1 MTGGSATALTQQ
13 RQREQTAQVRHSNY
27 RDHGWGRPMATE
39 TLWEKFQG
47 GDEPPGVRDGVLLSW
62 RRSRLNGVDPEHV
75 GVPLLDA
82 DVDSHFA
89 RVSIPLIKGMAEL
102 LTGDSSCLALA
113 NAHGTVIW
121 RWVSDSMLRHTLDLM
136 SVHEGFCFDEEFA
149 GTNGLGTSL
158 ETGKIAIVRGS
169 EHFVQRFHD
178 VTCVAA
184 PVRHPISRRVVGA
197 INLTCRV
204 EHTNSLLAA
213 VVLKLVEEVEAAL
226 LHAASIRERRLLD
239 TFLTA
244 QRLTTGPVAIV
255 GEDLVIANPAAASLG
270 LGDRDIW
277 EEVRSLS
284 ARAEGMTFDV
294 SAGVA
299 AQVRLVRE
307 GSAITAA
314 VLTVN
319 NPVGARVPRRRP
331 AAHTEEADPWT
342 EATAEARSFL
352 AGGPVAVQGEAGTG
366 KRTVLRAALGDQAN
380 DFDARTVTSEGLESW
395 TARLVRHLDS
405 PSAGPIAL
413 LHADLLGEYEA
424 NAIAEILTGRPATP
438 PIGLTITTA
447 TGTEASWPTGL
458 MTDKLYAST
467 VSLSPL
473 RDEPGRIVALVQQ
486 ELRRNDAGVTLS
498 LDAMRAVQRYGWP
511 GNVLELTQVTR
522 SAAKQAKNGVI
533 ELGALPADVRAA
545 AARHVLT
552 RLERAEFGVISS
564 VLHEHD
570 GNKSSTAKELGISRT
585 SLYAKLRS
593 YRIS

>member
-13 RQREQTAQVRHSNY
+13 RQCEQTAQVRHSNY

-270 LGDRDIW
+270 L
-277 EEVRSLS
+277 E
-284 ARAEGMTFDV
+284 
-294 SAGVA
+294 
-299 AQVRLVRE
+299 
-307 GSAITAA
+307 
-314 VLTVN
+314 
-319 NPVGARVPRRRP
+319 RVC
-331 AAHTEEADPWT
+331 
-342 EATAEARSFL
+342 
-352 AGGPVAVQGEAGTG
+352 
-366 KRTVLRAALGDQAN
+366 
-380 DFDARTVTSEGLESW
+380 
-395 TARLVRHLDS
+395 
-405 PSAGPIAL
+405 
-413 LHADLLGEYEA
+413 
-424 NAIAEILTGRPATP
+424 
-438 PIGLTITTA
+438 
-447 TGTEASWPTGL
+447 
-458 MTDKLYAST
+458 
-467 VSLSPL
+467 
-473 RDEPGRIVALVQQ
+473 
-486 ELRRNDAGVTLS
+486 
-498 LDAMRAVQRYGWP
+498 
-511 GNVLELTQVTR
+511 
-522 SAAKQAKNGVI
+522 
-533 ELGALPADVRAA
+533 
-545 AARHVLT
+545 
-552 RLERAEFGVISS
+552 
-564 VLHEHD
+564 
-570 GNKSSTAKELGISRT
+570 
-585 SLYAKLRS
+585 
-593 YRIS
+593 